1 MKLNSQP
8 IQCWMMKLKKNQ
20 FKIMTHK
27 KQPKSTLVNP
37 LNTIFGSW
45 SMNNLVKRKEN
56 KFKWW
61 NSEKK
66 WLIKKNKKNLNQP
79 G

>member
-1 MKLNSQP
+1 
-8 IQCWMMKLKKNQ
+8 
-20 FKIMTHK
+20 MTHK

-56 KFKWW
+56 KFKGW
-61 NSEKK
+61 NSEKM
-66 WLIKKNKKNLNQP
+66 LIKKNKKT
-79 G
+79 